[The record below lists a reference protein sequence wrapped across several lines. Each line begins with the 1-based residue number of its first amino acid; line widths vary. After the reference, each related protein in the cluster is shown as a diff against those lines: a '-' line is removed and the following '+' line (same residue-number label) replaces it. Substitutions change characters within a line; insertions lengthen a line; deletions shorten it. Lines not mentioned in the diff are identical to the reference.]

1 MATNGWVLPARRLA
15 VGMVLTV
22 LLAAGCGSP
31 VTDPPGAGRVTPVY
45 HPETGRLER
54 IAYDRNDDGTPD
66 AWMFMDGTR
75 PVRAEL
81 DDDHD
86 GVVDRWEFFAGAAP
100 AAGAAA
106 RAAGTPVLERVEVAT
121 GGGGVVSRREFYDDG
136 QIARAEED
144 TTGDGRVDRWE
155 TWTAGAL
162 ATVAFDTTSR
172 GTPDRRLVYPA
183 DGSAPVF
190 EVDPEGNGQFRPA
203 PAVR

>member
-1 MATNGWVLPARRLA
+1 MAKNGWVSPARRLA
-15 VGMVLTV
+15 AGTMLAV
-22 LLAAGCGSP
+22 LLGAGCGSP
-31 VTDPPGAGRVTPVY
+31 MPEPPRGGRVTAVY
-45 HPETGRLER
+45 HAETGRLER
-54 IAYDRNDDGTPD
+54 IAYDRNDDDTPD

-86 GVVDRWEFFAGAAP
+86 GVVDRWEFFAGAEPAP
-100 AAGAAA
+100 AAGG
-106 RAAGTPVLERVEVAT
+106 RAAGAPMLERVEVAT
-121 GGGGVVSRREFYDDG
+121 GGGGVVTRREFYDNG

-162 ATVAFDTTSR
+162 ATVALDTTGR

-190 EVDPEGNGQFRPA
+190 EVDPDGNGQFRPA

>member
-1 MATNGWVLPARRLA
+1 MAKNGWVSPASRLA
-15 VGMVLTV
+15 PGMALAV
-22 LLAAGCGSP
+22 LLGGGCGSP
-31 VTDPPGAGRVTPVY
+31 VPDSPGAGRVTPAY

-54 IAYDRNDDGTPD
+54 IAYDRNEDGTPD
-66 AWMFMDGTR
+66 AWMFMEGTR

-86 GVVDRWEFFAGAAP
+86 GVVDRWEFFAGAALAP
-100 AAGAAA
+100 GSAA
-106 RAAGTPVLERVEVAT
+106 RMAGTPALERVEVAAA
-121 GGGGVVSRREFYDDG
+121 GDGEVSRREFYENG

-162 ATVAFDTTSR
+162 ATVALDTTGR

-190 EVDPEGNGQFRPA
+190 EVDSEGNGQFRPA